1 VVLPGLFAIRY
12 IPELIGLGCTGWP
25 VRFFVTSLRHLHRK
39 ECEGRARAILP
50 KCCDDCQSIVV
61 VYVRRSLA
69 RRLPAIVAVSCLEQ
83 CIDL

>member
-1 VVLPGLFAIRY
+1 VVLQGNFAIKY
-12 IPELIGLGCTGWP
+12 ITELIGQRRTAWQIT
-25 VRFFVTSLRHLHRK
+25 FFVTSLRHLHRK

-69 RRLPAIVAVSCLEQ
+69 RRLLAIVAVSCLEQ